1 MNYNDD
7 SLAIILLCSHL
18 ANNNLDIKPL
28 SLSEWNSFA
37 RLLMNSKIKR
47 PGNLLKM
54 ELNEIKNELMYTEEK
69 VKRIKCLLDRAG
81 VIALILEE
89 MWSKGINVVTRAD
102 DDYPRQLKNKLKHL
116 APPLLYYC
124 GDISLVNR
132 KGIAVVGSRNIE
144 VDALEFTKKLARKAT
159 MEGLAIYSGG
169 ARGVDSVSE
178 QEALNSDGISIS
190 FIADSLESRIKKKEI
205 RKKIEEKK
213 LLLFTSVNPKSG
225 FTVANAMNR
234 NKYVYALSDGAFVIS
249 SDYNKG
255 GTWAGALENIN
266 NGWVKTFVRLK
277 KELKG
282 NEELIKKGAIAIEN
296 LEDLSIKDILN
307 ANHNNSN
314 PNEKI
319 KQLDLFTTRDNL
331 NKIITPDNNKEVNT
345 EIEKSSQEEKYIDV
359 DNTDTTIDDLEE
371 KFDLYNYVL
380 PLILKVLEKERNI
393 DELSK
398 ITNVNKKQISEWIN
412 RAVGDGEVK
421 KYNKPVRYIRELK

>member
-18 ANNNLDIKPL
+18 SNNNLDVKPL
-28 SLSEWNSFA
+28 SLSEWNSLA
-37 RLLMNSKIKR
+37 RSLINSKIKR

-69 VKRIKCLLDRAG
+69 VKRMKCLLDRAG
-81 VIALILEE
+81 IMALILEE

-102 DDYPRQLKNKLKHL
+102 DAYPRQLKSKLKHL

-132 KGIAVVGSRNIE
+132 KGIAIVGSRNIE

-159 MEGLAIYSGG
+159 VEGLAIYSGG
-169 ARGVDSVSE
+169 ARGVDSVSQ
-178 QEALNSDGISIS
+178 QEAINSNGIAIS

-205 RKKIEEKK
+205 RKKVEEKK
-213 LLLFTSVNPKSG
+213 LLLFTAVNPKSG

-234 NKYVYALSDGAFVIS
+234 NKYIYALSDGAFVIS

-282 NEELIKKGAIAIEN
+282 NEELIKKGALAIGNIE
-296 LEDLSIKDILN
+296 ELSIIDILRS
-307 ANHNNSN
+307 NHNNSN
-314 PNEKI
+314 EEI
-319 KQLDLFTTRDNL
+319 KQLDLFTVRNNL
-331 NKIITPDNNKEVNT
+331 NKTIVADNDKELNTIVEKSCQAKNHIEVN
-345 EIEKSSQEEKYIDV
+345 
-359 DNTDTTIDDLEE
+359 NTDTIIEEIEE
-371 KFDLYNYVL
+371 KFDLYTYVL
-380 PLILKVLEKERNI
+380 PLILKILEKERNI
-393 DELSK
+393 DEISK

-412 RAVGDGEVK
+412 RAIEEGAVK
-421 KYNKPVRYIRELK
+421 KYNKPVRYIRKLK

>member
-1 MNYNDD
+1 MHYNDD

-81 VIALILEE
+81 VIAFILEE

-213 LLLFTSVNPKSG
+213 LLLFTAVNPKSG

-266 NGWVKTFVRLK
+266 NGWVNTFVRLK

-296 LEDLSIKDILN
+296 LEELNIRNILN
-307 ANHNNSN
+307 SNNNSN
-314 PNEKI
+314 SNEKI
-319 KQLDLFTTRDNL
+319 KQLNLFTTKDNV
-331 NKIITPDNNKEVNT
+331 NKIIDPDNDKDVKTEVERLT
-345 EIEKSSQEEKYIDV
+345 QEEKYIEV
-359 DNTDTTIDDLEE
+359 DNIDVTIEDIEE
-371 KFDLYNYVL
+371 AFDLYTYVL
-380 PLILKVLEKERNI
+380 PLILKVLERERNI
-393 DELSK
+393 DEISK
-398 ITNVNKKQISEWIN
+398 ITNVNKKQITEWIN
-412 RAVGDGEVK
+412 RAVEEGKVK
-421 KYNKPVRYIRELK
+421 KYSRPVRYIRALK